1 MAKIRICTDGVGQC
15 DLTKTYTQTH
25 AYRSGAL
32 TWANTARL
40 ARYHALIKFTG
51 AYACFGRV
59 LYIYTNSNQHFIISV
74 SHVRL
79 SLSLSFCIFKCAAHL
94 SPECRSRVCRL
105 TRADITADF
114 FSLPTSVAL
123 LYFLSFR
130 FRFVCPSLM
139 PFVPFVI
146 AFISRWCPVF
156 FSSRCCSLFLSNL
169 SFSNLFPFSSFA
181 YCCFDIFFSDY
192 NRGYQWEYF
201 CCLKFENISLF
212 VIYFS
217 LLSFSF
223 IIFSSR
229 VLFNILIFYS

>member
-1 MAKIRICTDGVGQC
+1 MRVSAACC
-15 DLTKTYTQTH
+15 TYTQT
-25 AYRSGAL
+25 ATSILSFLSL
-32 TWANTARL
+32 T
-40 ARYHALIKFTG
+40 
-51 AYACFGRV
+51 
-59 LYIYTNSNQHFIISV
+59 SV
-74 SHVRL
+74 YL

-130 FRFVCPSLM
+130 FRFVCPSLV

-169 SFSNLFPFSSFA
+169 SFSNLFPFSNFA
-181 YCCFDIFFSDY
+181 HCCFDIFFFDY

-229 VLFNILIFYS
+229 VLFYILIFYS